1 MLAVQITPP
10 VTTDDL
16 KPIEIAEPDPGQ
28 GEVLVRLHAAA
39 LNHRDL
45 YLLPG
50 GRTPPGHTFIVGSDG
65 AGTIEAIGPG
75 VREAGVGDQV
85 LVYPSMRWG
94 AKESAPGPGFEVLGG
109 VDNGTFAQYIALP
122 VENVRRK
129 PDHLSWEEAAALPLS
144 GLTAYRAL
152 IHRSGLQAG
161 ESVLIHGIGGAV
173 ALAALQIAV
182 VRGARAI
189 VTSSSDA
196 KLERAKELGAAVTI
210 NYAQCDWLEAVK
222 EATEGEGV
230 DVVLE
235 SVGQATFPGSIAA
248 VKAGGRIVTFST
260 TTGGTPTIN
269 IRELFWKQ
277 ASILG
282 TTMGS
287 PLDFTGMLELYRA
300 HSLHPVIDRTYP
312 LAEVAEACQRLEA
325 AEQFGKIVLTIP

>member
-10 VTTDDL
+10 VAPEDL
-16 KPIEIAEPDPGQ
+16 RPIEIAEPDPGP

-45 YLLPG
+45 YVLNG
-50 GRTPPGHTFIVGSDG
+50 GRTPPGHTLVVGSDG

-75 VREAGVGDQV
+75 VREAGVGDHV
-85 LVYPSMRWG
+85 VVYPSMRWG
-94 AKESAPGPGFEVLGG
+94 NKENAPGPGFEVLGG

-122 VENVRRK
+122 LDNVRRK

-144 GLTAYRAL
+144 GITAYRAL
-152 IHRSGLQAG
+152 VHRAGLQAG

-173 ALAALQIAV
+173 ALCALQIAV

-196 KLERAKELGAAVTI
+196 KLERARELGADVTI
-210 NYAQCDWLEAVK
+210 NYAQRDWLAAVMK
-222 EATEGEGV
+222 ATEDEGV

-235 SVGQATFPGSIAA
+235 SVGETTFAGSITA
-248 VKAGGRIVTFST
+248 VKPGGRIVTFST
-260 TTGGTPTIN
+260 TTGGMPTVN

-282 TTMGS
+282 TTLGS
-287 PLDFTGMLELYRA
+287 PLDFTGLLELYRA
-300 HSLHPVIDRTYP
+300 HSLHPVIDRIYP
-312 LAEVAEACQRLEA
+312 LAEVAQAFQRLEA

>member
-10 VTTDDL
+10 ITPEELQPTT
-16 KPIEIAEPDPGQ
+16 IAEPEPGP
-28 GEVLVRLHAAA
+28 GEVLVRLQAAA

-45 YLLPG
+45 YLLQG
-50 GRTPPGHTFIVGSDG
+50 GRTPAGHTFVLGSDG

-85 LVYPSMRWG
+85 LVYPAMRWG
-94 AKESAPGPGFEVLGG
+94 NRESAPGASFAVLGG
-109 VDNGTFAQYIALP
+109 ADNGTFAQYIALP
-122 VENVRRK
+122 LENVRRK

-152 IHRSGLQAG
+152 IPRAGLQAG

-182 VRGARAI
+182 AKSARAI
-189 VTSSSDA
+189 VTSSSDD

-210 NYAQCDWLEAVK
+210 NYAHTDWLKAVQ
-222 EATEGEGV
+222 EATEGEGA

-235 SVGQATFPGSIAA
+235 SVGQATFAGSITA

-260 TTGGTPTIN
+260 TTGGMPTIN
-269 IRELFWKQ
+269 IRELFSKQ
-277 ASILG
+277 ATILG
-282 TTMGS
+282 TMMGS
-287 PLDFTGMLELYRA
+287 PMDFTGLLELYRA
-300 HSLHPVIDRTYP
+300 HTLQPIIDRVYP
-312 LAEVAEACQRLEA
+312 LADVGAALQRLEA

>member
-10 VTTDDL
+10 VALDAL
-16 KPIEIAEPDPGQ
+16 RPMEIAEPEPGP
-28 GEVLVRLHAAA
+28 GEVLVRLQAAA

-45 YLLPG
+45 YMLQG
-50 GRTPPGHTFIVGSDG
+50 GRTPAGHTFVLGSDG

-94 AKESAPGPGFEVLGG
+94 NREGAPDPGFEVLGG
-109 VDNGTFAQYIALP
+109 ADNGTFAQYIALP
-122 VENVRRK
+122 LENVRRK

-144 GLTAYRAL
+144 GITAYRAL
-152 IHRSGLQAG
+152 IPRAGLQAG

-182 VRGARAI
+182 AKGARAI
-189 VTSSSDA
+189 VTSSSDD
-196 KLERAKELGAAVTI
+196 KLERARELGATTTI
-210 NYAQCDWLEAVK
+210 NYARTDWLAAVR
-222 EATEGEGV
+222 EATEGDGV

-235 SVGQATFPGSIAA
+235 SVGEATFAGSIAA
-248 VKAGGRIVTFST
+248 VKAGGRIATFST

-269 IRELFWKQ
+269 IRELFSKQ
-277 ASILG
+277 ATILG
-282 TTMGS
+282 TRMGS
-287 PLDFTGMLELYRA
+287 PMDFTGLLELYRA
-300 HSLHPVIDRTYP
+300 HTLHPIIDRVYP
-312 LAEVAEACQRLEA
+312 LADVGQALTRLEA

>member
-10 VTTDDL
+10 VKPEDL
-16 KPIEIAEPDPGQ
+16 TVTEVVQPQPGM

-45 YLLPG
+45 YLLQG
-50 GRTPPGHTFIVGSDG
+50 GRTPPGHSFIVGSDG
-65 AGTIEAIGPG
+65 AGEVAAVGEG
-75 VREAGVGDQV
+75 VTDVAQGDPV

-94 AKESAPGPGFEVLGG
+94 NRQDAPGPGFDVLGG

-122 VENVRRK
+122 AENVRRK
-129 PDHLSWEEAAALPLS
+129 PDHLSWEEAAALPLA

-152 IHRSGLQAG
+152 LSRAALQPG
-161 ESVLIHGIGGAV
+161 ETVLIHGIGGGV
-173 ALAALQIAV
+173 ALAALQITVAKGGV
-182 VRGARAI
+182 AI

-196 KLERAKELGAAVTI
+196 KLARAAELGAAVTV
-210 NYAQCDWLEAVK
+210 NYRTGDWLAAVE
-222 EATEGEGV
+222 EATEGAGV
-230 DVVLE
+230 DIVLE
-235 SVGQATFPGSIAA
+235 SVGEATFPGSIAA
-248 VKAGGRIVTFST
+248 VKPGGRIVTFST
-260 TTGGTPTIN
+260 TTGGTPTVN

-287 PLDFTGMLELYRA
+287 PLDMSGVLELYRA

-312 LAEVAEACQRLEA
+312 LEEVAQAFARLAE
-325 AEQFGKIVLTIP
+325 AEQFGKIALTIP

>member
-10 VTTDDL
+10 TTPEEL
-16 KPIEIAEPDPGQ
+16 QPTTIAEPEPGP
-28 GEVLVRLHAAA
+28 GEVLVRLQAAA

-45 YLLPG
+45 YLLQG
-50 GRTPPGHTFIVGSDG
+50 GRTPPGHTFILGSDG
-65 AGTIEAIGPG
+65 AGTVEAIGPG

-94 AKESAPGPGFEVLGG
+94 NREGAPGPGFEVLGG
-109 VDNGTFAQYIALP
+109 ADNGTFAQYIVLP
-122 VENVRRK
+122 VENIRRK
-129 PDHLSWEEAAALPLS
+129 PDHLSWEEAAALPLA

-152 IHRSGLQAG
+152 IPRAGLQAG

-182 VRGARAI
+182 AKGARAI

-210 NYAQCDWLEAVK
+210 NYAQTDWLKAVQ
-222 EATEGEGV
+222 EATEGEGA

-235 SVGQATFPGSIAA
+235 SVGQATFAGSITA

-260 TTGGTPTIN
+260 TTGGMPTIN

-277 ASILG
+277 ATILG

-287 PLDFTGMLELYRA
+287 PLDFTGILELYRA
-300 HSLHPVIDRTYP
+300 HSLHPIIDRVYP
-312 LAEVAEACQRLEA
+312 LAEISAAFERLEA

>member
-10 VTTDDL
+10 IKPEDL
-16 KPIEIAEPDPGQ
+16 TPIEIPEPEPGP
-28 GEVLVRLHAAA
+28 GEVLVRVHAAA

-45 YLLPG
+45 YILQG
-50 GRTPPGHTFIVGSDG
+50 GRTPAGHTFVLGSDG

-94 AKESAPGPGFEVLGG
+94 NRESAPGPGFEVLGG
-109 VDNGTFAQYIALP
+109 PDNGTFAQYIALP

-152 IHRSGLQAG
+152 VYRAGLQAG

-173 ALAALQIAV
+173 ALAALQIAM

-210 NYAQCDWLEAVK
+210 NYAQRDWLAAVK
-222 EATEGEGV
+222 EATEDEGV
-230 DVVLE
+230 DVVFE
-235 SVGQATFPGSIAA
+235 SVGQATFPGSITA
-248 VKAGGRIVTFST
+248 VKAGGRIITFST

-287 PLDFTGMLELYRA
+287 PLDFVGLLELYRA

-312 LAEVAEACQRLEA
+312 LAEVAEAFKRLDA
-325 AEQFGKIVLTIP
+325 AEQFGKIALTIP

>member
-1 MLAVQITPP
+1 MYAIRITPP
-10 VTTDDL
+10 VAPDDL
-16 KPIEIAEPDPGQ
+16 KPMEIPEPEAGP
-28 GEVLVRLHAAA
+28 GEVLVRVQAAA

-45 YLLPG
+45 YMLSG
-50 GRTPPGHTFIVGSDG
+50 GRTPPGHTFVLGSDG

-85 LVYPSMRWG
+85 LIYPSMRWG
-94 AKESAPGPGFEVLGG
+94 NRESAPGPGFEVLGG
-109 VDNGTFAQYIALP
+109 ADNGTFAQYIALP

-129 PDHLSWEEAAALPLS
+129 PDHLSWEEAAALPLA

-152 IHRSGLQAG
+152 VHRAGLQMG

-173 ALAALQIAV
+173 ALAALQITV

-196 KLERAKELGAAVTI
+196 KLERAKELGADVTI
-210 NYAQCDWLEAVK
+210 NYAQRDWLEAVK

-235 SVGQATFPGSIAA
+235 SVGQATFPGSISA

-260 TTGGTPTIN
+260 TTGGTPTID
-269 IRELFWKQ
+269 IRTLFWKQ

-287 PLDFTGMLELYRA
+287 PLDFAGLLELYRA

-312 LAEVAEACQRLEA
+312 LAEVAEAFKRLDA
-325 AEQFGKIVLTIP
+325 AEQFGKIVLAIP

>member
-1 MLAVQITPP
+1 MLAVEITPP
-10 VTTDDL
+10 IAPKEL
-16 KPIEIAEPDPGQ
+16 QPIAVAEPEPGP
-28 GEVLVRLHAAA
+28 GEVLVRLQAAA

-45 YLLPG
+45 YLLRG
-50 GRTPPGHTFIVGSDG
+50 ERTAPGHTFVLGSDG

-85 LVYPSMRWG
+85 LIYPAMRWG
-94 AKESAPGPGFEVLGG
+94 NREAAPGPGFEVLSGA
-109 VDNGTFAQYIALP
+109 DNGTFAQYIALP
-122 VENVRRK
+122 LENVRRK
-129 PDHLSWEEAAALPLS
+129 PDHLSWEEAAALPLA

-152 IHRSGLQAG
+152 IPRAGLQAG

-182 VRGARAI
+182 AKSARAI

-210 NYAQCDWLEAVK
+210 NYAQTDWLTAVQ
-222 EATEGEGV
+222 EATEGEGA

-235 SVGQATFPGSIAA
+235 SVGQATFAGSITA

-260 TTGGTPTIN
+260 TTGGMPTIN
-269 IRELFWKQ
+269 IRELFSKQ
-277 ASILG
+277 ATILG
-282 TTMGS
+282 TMLGS
-287 PLDFTGMLELYRA
+287 PMDFTGLLELYRA
-300 HSLHPVIDRTYP
+300 HTLHPIIDRVYP
-312 LAEVAEACQRLEA
+312 LADISDAFRRLEA

>member
-10 VTTDDL
+10 VAPEDV
-16 KPIEIAEPDPGQ
+16 KPTEIMEPEAGT

-45 YLLPG
+45 YVLQG
-50 GRTPPGHTFIVGSDG
+50 GRTPAGHAFVVGSDG
-65 AGTIEAIGPG
+65 AGTVEAIGPG
-75 VREAGVGDQV
+75 VREAGVGDHV

-94 AKESAPGPGFEVLGG
+94 NKENAPGPDFEVLGG

-122 VENVRRK
+122 LENVRRK
-129 PDHLSWEEAAALPLS
+129 PDHLSWEEAAALPLA

-152 IHRSGLQAG
+152 VHRAGLQAG
-161 ESVLIHGIGGAV
+161 ESLLIHGIGGAV

-182 VRGARAI
+182 TKGARAI

-196 KLERAKELGAAVTI
+196 KLEQAKGLGAAVTI
-210 NYAQCDWLEAVK
+210 NYAQTDWLAAVLA
-222 EATEGEGV
+222 ATEGEGV

-235 SVGQATFPGSIAA
+235 SVGQATFPGSITA
-248 VKAGGRIVTFST
+248 VKPGGRIVTFST
-260 TTGGTPTIN
+260 TTGGMPAIN
-269 IRELFWKQ
+269 IRELFSKQ

-282 TTMGS
+282 TMMGS
-287 PLDFTGMLELYRA
+287 ALDFTGLLELYRA

-312 LAEVAEACQRLEA
+312 LAEVGAAFARLAA

>member
-10 VTTDDL
+10 VAPEDM
-16 KPIEIAEPDPGQ
+16 KPTEIMEPEAGP

-45 YLLPG
+45 YVLQG
-50 GRTPPGHTFIVGSDG
+50 GRTDAGRAFVVGSDG
-65 AGTIEAIGPG
+65 AGTVEAIGPG
-75 VREAGVGDQV
+75 VREAGVGDHV

-94 AKESAPGPGFEVLGG
+94 NKENAPGPDFEVLGG

-122 VENVRRK
+122 LENVRRK
-129 PDHLSWEEAAALPLS
+129 PDHLSWEEAAALPLA

-152 IHRSGLQAG
+152 VHRAGLQGG

-182 VRGARAI
+182 TKGARAI

-196 KLERAKELGAAVTI
+196 KLEQAKELGAAVTI
-210 NYAQCDWLEAVK
+210 NYAQADWLAAVM

-235 SVGQATFPGSIAA
+235 SVGQATFPGSVTA
-248 VKAGGRIVTFST
+248 VKPGGRIVTFST
-260 TTGGTPTIN
+260 TTGGTPAIN
-269 IRELFWKQ
+269 IRELFSKQ

-282 TTMGS
+282 TMMGS
-287 PLDFTGMLELYRA
+287 PLDFTGLLELYRA
-300 HSLHPVIDRTYP
+300 HSLHPVIDRIYP
-312 LAEVAEACQRLEA
+312 LAEVGAAFARLAA

>member
-10 VTTDDL
+10 VALDDL
-16 KPIEIAEPDPGQ
+16 KPAEIMEPEAGP
-28 GEVLVRLHAAA
+28 GEVLVRVHAAA

-45 YLLPG
+45 YLLQG
-50 GRTPPGHTFIVGSDG
+50 GRTPPGQSFVIGSDG

-75 VREAGVGDQV
+75 VREAGVGDHV
-85 LVYPSMRWG
+85 LIYPSMRWG
-94 AKESAPGPGFEVLGG
+94 NKENAPGPGFEVLGG
-109 VDNGTFAQYIALP
+109 ADNGTFAQYIALP
-122 VENVRRK
+122 LENVRRK

-152 IHRSGLQAG
+152 VHRAGLQAG

-182 VRGARAI
+182 IKGARAI

-210 NYAQCDWLEAVK
+210 NYAQTDWMEAVTK
-222 EATEGEGV
+222 ATEGEGV

-235 SVGQATFPGSIAA
+235 SVGQATFPGSVAA

-260 TTGGTPTIN
+260 TTGGMPTIN

-287 PLDFTGMLELYRA
+287 PLDFTGLLELYRT

-312 LAEVAEACQRLEA
+312 LVEVGAAFRRLDA

>member
-10 VTTDDL
+10 VAPDAL
-16 KPIEIAEPDPGQ
+16 KPIEIAEPELGP
-28 GEVLVRLHAAA
+28 GEVLVRLQAAA

-45 YLLPG
+45 YLLQG
-50 GRTPPGHTFIVGSDG
+50 GRTPAGHAFVLGSDG

-85 LVYPSMRWG
+85 LVYPAMRWG
-94 AKESAPGPGFEVLGG
+94 NKESAPGPGFDVLGG
-109 VDNGTFAQYIALP
+109 TDNGTFAQYIALP
-122 VENVRRK
+122 LENVRRK

-152 IHRSGLQAG
+152 IPRAGLQAG

-182 VRGARAI
+182 AKGARAI

-196 KLERAKELGAAVTI
+196 KLERAKELGAAVMI
-210 NYAQCDWLEAVK
+210 NYAQVDWLEAVK

-230 DVVLE
+230 DIVLE
-235 SVGQATFPGSIAA
+235 SVGQATFAGSITA
-248 VKAGGRIVTFST
+248 VKAGGRIATFST
-260 TTGGTPTIN
+260 TTGGTPTVN

-277 ASILG
+277 ATILG

-287 PLDFTGMLELYRA
+287 PMDFTGLLELYRA
-300 HSLHPVIDRTYP
+300 HTLHPIIDRAYP
-312 LAEVAEACQRLEA
+312 LGDVREAFTRLEA

>member
-10 VTTDDL
+10 VAPESL
-16 KPIEIAEPDPGQ
+16 KPVEIAEPEPAP
-28 GEVLVRLHAAA
+28 GEVLVRLQAAA

-45 YLLPG
+45 YLLQG
-50 GRTPPGHTFIVGSDG
+50 GRTPVGHTFVLGSDG

-85 LVYPSMRWG
+85 LIYPSMRWG
-94 AKESAPGPGFEVLGG
+94 NRESAPGPGFEVLGG
-109 VDNGTFAQYIALP
+109 VDDGTFAQYIALP
-122 VENVRRK
+122 LENVRRK

-144 GLTAYRAL
+144 GITAYRAL
-152 IHRSGLQAG
+152 IPRAGLQAG

-173 ALAALQIAV
+173 ALAALQITVAKS
-182 VRGARAI
+182 ARAI

-196 KLERAKELGAAVTI
+196 KLERAKGLGAAVTI
-210 NYAQCDWLEAVK
+210 NYTQTDWLAAVM
-222 EATEGEGV
+222 EATGGEGA
-230 DVVLE
+230 DIVLE
-235 SVGQATFPGSIAA
+235 SVGQVTFAGSITA

-282 TTMGS
+282 TAMGS
-287 PLDFTGMLELYRA
+287 PMDFTGLLELYRA
-300 HSLHPVIDRTYP
+300 HSLHPVIDRVYP
-312 LAEVAEACQRLEA
+312 LADVGDAFRRLEA
-325 AEQFGKIVLTIP
+325 AEQFGKIVLTLP

>member
-1 MLAVQITPP
+1 MLALQITPP
-10 VTTDDL
+10 IAPDDL
-16 KPIEIAEPDPGQ
+16 KPVEIMEPEAGP

-45 YLLPG
+45 YILQG
-50 GRTPPGHTFIVGSDG
+50 GRTAPGHTFVVGSDG

-85 LVYPSMRWG
+85 LVYPGMNWG
-94 AKESAPGPGFEVLGG
+94 NKESAPGPGFEILGG
-109 VDNGTFAQYIALP
+109 PDNGTFAQYIALP
-122 VENVRRK
+122 LENVRRK

-144 GLTAYRAL
+144 GVTAYRAL
-152 IHRSGLQAG
+152 IPRAGLQAG

-173 ALAALQIAV
+173 ALAALQIV
-182 VRGARAI
+182 VAKGGRAI

-196 KLERAKELGAAVTI
+196 KLERAKTLGADVTI
-210 NYAQCDWLEAVK
+210 NYAQSDWLEAVK
-222 EATEGEGV
+222 AATDGEGV
-230 DVVLE
+230 DIVFE
-235 SVGQATFPGSIAA
+235 SVGQSTFPGSITA

-269 IRELFWKQ
+269 IRELFSKQ

-282 TTMGS
+282 TMLGS
-287 PLDFTGMLELYRA
+287 PMDFTGLLELYRA
-300 HSLHPVIDRTYP
+300 HSLHPIIDRTYS
-312 LAEVAEACQRLEA
+312 LTEAGAAFTRLEA

>member
-10 VTTDDL
+10 VAPEGL
-16 KPIEIAEPDPGQ
+16 KPVEIVEPEPAP
-28 GEVLVRLHAAA
+28 GEVLVRLRAAA

-45 YLLPG
+45 YLLQG
-50 GRTPPGHTFIVGSDG
+50 GRTPAGHTFVLGSDG

-85 LVYPSMRWG
+85 LIYPSMRWG
-94 AKESAPGPGFEVLGG
+94 NRESAPGPGFEVLGG

-122 VENVRRK
+122 LENVRRK

-144 GLTAYRAL
+144 GITAYRAL
-152 IHRSGLQAG
+152 IPRAGLQAG

-182 VRGARAI
+182 AKSARAI

-210 NYAQCDWLEAVK
+210 NYARIDWLTAVMD
-222 EATEGEGV
+222 ATGGEGA

-235 SVGQATFPGSIAA
+235 SVGQATFAGSITA

-282 TTMGS
+282 TAMGS
-287 PLDFTGMLELYRA
+287 PMDFTGLLELYRA
-300 HSLHPVIDRTYP
+300 HTLYPIIDRVYP
-312 LAEVAEACQRLEA
+312 LADVGDAFRRLEA
-325 AEQFGKIVLTIP
+325 AEQFGKIILTLP